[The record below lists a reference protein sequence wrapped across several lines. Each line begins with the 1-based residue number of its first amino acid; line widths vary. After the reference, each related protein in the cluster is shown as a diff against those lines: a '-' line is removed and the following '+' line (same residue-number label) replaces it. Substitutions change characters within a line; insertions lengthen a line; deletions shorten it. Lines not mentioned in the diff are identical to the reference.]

1 MANNNSPALGDLGR
15 LSGEVRN
22 LIYELVIPEA
32 QTCAFPTTKHY
43 LPASRPGLIFASR
56 KFHTEM
62 LKMYYWRTNW
72 TMTIKNTLT
81 TGHTLVTTGNKAF
94 KKSTSK
100 KPVKVKPAPFSFSD
114 RLSELKMN
122 EDTPLIRHITLS
134 RLSQRWPCLVFELQ
148 VGAAVFHHGISCPIC
163 SPDRWASAA
172 RDREKAWQAAAAK
185 AAAEL
190 AQKLSAP
197 SWRDRAAAYQQHRP
211 VMQARFTPPAEEELS
226 RSKERYE
233 REAAE
238 HDASLAL
245 FTATVLGN
253 KLISVNGISVADLR
267 DMARRIN
274 NAMSK
279 ELGKQHELVGSL
291 RDLRRVMYGD
301 SPLE

>member
-1 MANNNSPALGDLGR
+1 MAVPVPSAVEIDGPAQRGT
-15 LSGEVRN
+15 EK
-22 LIYELVIPEA
+22 
-32 QTCAFPTTKHY
+32 KH
-43 LPASRPGLIFASR
+43 
-56 KFHTEM
+56 
-62 LKMYYWRTNW
+62 
-72 TMTIKNTLT
+72 
-81 TGHTLVTTGNKAF
+81 
-94 KKSTSK
+94 
-100 KPVKVKPAPFSFSD
+100 
-114 RLSELKMN
+114 
-122 EDTPLIRHITLS
+122 
-134 RLSQRWPCLVFELQ
+134 
-148 VGAAVFHHGISCPIC
+148 
-163 SPDRWASAA
+163 
-172 RDREKAWQAAAAK
+172 AK

-301 SPLE
+301 SPPE